1 VNAEPSLQGSE
12 LEVDVVV
19 IGGGMAGMSAAGY
32 AASRGAIVCVIE
44 KGGEIG
50 GSAAL
55 SSGALSAAAS
65 YEKLRERAPQGNAR
79 LQASFVDRFA
89 AAAGW
94 LRSLGVISGEFS
106 SEFLKGYRLDILA
119 YMQRCEA
126 LVVSQGGWVLRSTR
140 VDRLVIDD
148 GAVRGVIARD
158 ASGLTVVIRGRGSV
172 LATGGFQ
179 GDPSMLHEQFGA
191 NAQQLLLRAN
201 PHSTGDGLRL
211 GLQAGADLAG
221 DLSSFYGHLI
231 AWPLIEFGPRE
242 YQRMSLSRWI
252 PQGILI
258 NLSGERFADES
269 IGWQWCATMTAK
281 QPRARAAIVVDAA
294 GHARGRAA
302 TEQRRGGGGDFGTL
316 DEIRGAGAR
325 VESRETIA
333 ELASVLAGWG
343 YDTSRLPVTIA
354 RYNDV
359 IDGGAPDSPPRRWE
373 RHRFGPGP
381 FTAFD
386 TRPAITGTQGG
397 LRTDESAR
405 VIDRGGR
412 PIPGL
417 FVAGTDAGDF
427 YNGGYAGNLSVA
439 CVFGMSAVESIL
451 GAKLFPS
458 DPALVG

>member
-1 VNAEPSLQGSE
+1 VNVERAFQGSE
-12 LEVDVVV
+12 LEVDLVVL
-19 IGGGMAGMSAAGY
+19 GGGMAGMSAAGY
-32 AASRGAIVCVIE
+32 AASRGATVCVIE

-50 GSAAL
+50 GSAVL

-65 YEKLRERAPQGNAR
+65 YEKLRERAPRGNPR
-79 LQASFVDRFA
+79 LQAAFVDRFA
-89 AAAGW
+89 PAAEW
-94 LRSLGVISGEFS
+94 VRSLGVIGGEIS

-119 YMQRCEA
+119 YIQCCEA
-126 LVVSQGGWVLRSTR
+126 LVVSQGGWVLRSTT
-140 VDRLVIDD
+140 VDRLILDD
-148 GAVRGVIARD
+148 GAVRGVSARD
-158 ASGLTVVIRGRGSV
+158 ASGPTVVIRGRGVV

-179 GDPSMLHEQFGA
+179 GDPSLLHEQFGA
-191 NAQQLLLRAN
+191 NAHQLLLRAN
-201 PHSTGDGLRL
+201 PYSTGDGLRL

-269 IGWQWCATMTAK
+269 IGWQWCATMTVK

-294 GHARGRAA
+294 GHARGREA
-302 TEQRRGGGGDFGTL
+302 TEQRRGGGDFGTL
-316 DEIRGAGAR
+316 DDIRRAGAR
-325 VESRETIA
+325 VESRDTMED
-333 ELASVLAGWG
+333 LAPVLAGWG
-343 YDTSRLPVTIA
+343 YEASRLPATVEK
-354 RYNDV
+354 YNDV
-359 IDGGAPDSPPRRWE
+359 IDGGTPDSPPRRWE

-381 FTAFD
+381 YTAFD

-439 CVFGMSAVESIL
+439 CVFGMTAVETL
-451 GAKLFPS
+451 FGAKLFPRA
-458 DPALVG
+458 PALVG